1 MDNIDMLDMRDPDV
15 REKTFHGWK
24 LNSPSSKDLL
34 NILLRI
40 SVNLN
45 CKSVDV
51 NNKPWIMFFRKAV
64 HKSAQP
70 LKNYI
75 KIILIVKTNL

>member
-1 MDNIDMLDMRDPDV
+1 MNNIDMLDMHDPDV
-15 REKTFHGWK
+15 REKTFHEWK
-24 LNSPSSKDLL
+24 LNSPSSKDIL
-34 NILLRI
+34 NLLLRI

-51 NNKPWIMFFRKAV
+51 NNKPWITFFRKAV
-64 HKSAQP
+64 HGSALH

-75 KIILIVKTNL
+75 KIIVIVKKV